1 MTIAEVPR
9 SQQLLSCLSGRALG
23 GIFPI
28 PKSVARKLGINC
40 GSFGTDLF
48 HLLLLRRIDDG
59 LLLKLLLAN
68 QILHAKRGASLA
80 NLTWILAT

>member
-1 MTIAEVPR
+1 MTIAQVAR

-23 GIFPI
+23 GVFPI
-28 PKSVARKLGINC
+28 PKSVARKLGIYSGN
-40 GSFGTDLF
+40 FGTDLF
-48 HLLLLRRIDDG
+48 HLLLLRRIDGG

-80 NLTWILAT
+80 NLTWELAT